1 MVKLFLFF
9 KLKIMTYFDH
19 KHVLE
24 AKQFSRKDLEVI
36 FLESERMEKII
47 CGKEKWDL
55 LSWKIVASLFYEP
68 STRTRLSFETAAKRL
83 WAEVITVTGS
93 GITSL
98 SKWETLE
105 DNAKIMEIYSDLI
118 VMRHP
123 ETGSVARTAKVVNK
137 PVLNAWDWAGEHPTQ
152 ALLDVYTILKE
163 RKKLDNLKISIV
175 WDLKYW
181 RTTHSLVFLM
191 WLFNNIEFNFISPS
205 ELKMPKKVIDFLEEK
220 NIKYTEF
227 TDYKEGIKN
236 SDVLYVTRIQ
246 KERLEGIIE
255 YEKIKNDFIL
265 TPEILDWNTDIT
277 IMHPLPRVNE
287 VSPEIDK
294 MPNAAFF
301 RQAKNGVPIR
311 MALLYLLLISHKYC
325 EE

>member
-1 MVKLFLFF
+1 MKLF
-9 KLKIMTYFDH
+9 TH
-19 KHVLE
+19 KHILE
-24 AKQFSRKDLEVI
+24 AKQFTRKDLEVI
-36 FLESERMEKII
+36 FLEAKRMEKII
-47 CGKEKWDL
+47 CGNEKGDL
-55 LSWKIVASLFYEP
+55 LSWKIVASLFYEA

-123 ETGSVARTAKVVNK
+123 ETGSVARTAKVVDK

-163 RKKLDNLKISIV
+163 KDRLDNLKISIV
-175 WDLKYW
+175 GDLKYW

-191 WLFNNIEFNFISPS
+191 GLFNNIEFSFISPS
-205 ELKMPKKVIDFLEEK
+205 ELKMPKKVIDFLKQK
-220 NIKYTEF
+220 NIKYTE
-227 TDYKEGIKN
+227 TSDYKKGIKDK
-236 SDVLYVTRIQ
+236 DVLYVTRIQ
-246 KERLEGIIE
+246 KERFKDLSE
-255 YEKIKNDFIL
+255 YEKVKNDFIL
-265 TPEILDWNTDIT
+265 VPEILDWNTDIT

-287 VSPEIDK
+287 VSEEIDK

-325 EE
+325 D

>member
-1 MVKLFLFF
+1 MYF
-9 KLKIMTYFDH
+9 KH
-19 KHVLE
+19 KHILE
-24 AKQFSRKDLEVI
+24 AKQFSKKDLEVI
-36 FLESERMEKII
+36 FLEAERMEKII
-47 CGKEKWDL
+47 WWKEKWNL
-55 LSWKIVASLFYEP
+55 LSGKIVASLFYEP

-83 WAEVITVTGS
+83 WADVITVAGS
-93 GITSL
+93 EITSL
-98 SKWETLE
+98 SKWETIE

-163 RKKLDNLKISIV
+163 REKLNNLKISIV

-181 RTTHSLVFLM
+181 RTTHSLVYLM
-191 WLFNNIEFNFISPS
+191 WLFENIEFTFISPK
-205 ELKMPKKVIDFLEEK
+205 ELKMPKKVIEFLEEK
-220 NIKYTEF
+220 NIKYSEI
-227 TDYKEGIKN
+227 TDYKEGIED
-236 SDVLYVTRIQ
+236 SQVLYVTRIQ
-246 KERLEGIIE
+246 KERFEDLKE
-255 YEKIKNDFIL
+255 YEKVENNFIL
-265 TPEILDWNTDIT
+265 TPEILNWNTDIT

-287 VSPEIDK
+287 VSEEIDE

-301 RQAKNGVPIR
+301 RQAKNWVPIR

-325 EE
+325 D